1 MNRELR
7 PNSPPQKRMK
17 PLLIAVVLLTCF
29 GCRDP
34 VTWSAESRS
43 PDGTWIAIAE
53 TIEHSGF
60 GTGGV
65 ETIVSIHRSSGSG
78 SPERVLAFG
87 QGGPDMGLKMH
98 WDGPAHLVVLYK
110 ANPEFLYFQVV
121 KTSGV
126 DISVQNVAPKPQEEY
141 RPSAR
146 P

>member
-1 MNRELR
+1 VCGEKISLCLHEA
-7 PNSPPQKRMK
+7 MK
-17 PLLIAVVLLTCF
+17 AVLVALALSTCC

-43 PDGTWIAIAE
+43 PDGTWIATVE

-65 ETIVSIHRSSGSG
+65 ETTVSIKRSNGSG
-78 SPERVLAFG
+78 APERVLAFAE
-87 QGGPDMGLKMH
+87 GGPDMGLKMQ
-98 WDGPAHLVVLYK
+98 WDGPSHLVVLYK
-110 ANPEFLYFQVV
+110 AHPSLLYFQVV

-126 DISVQNVAPKPQEEY
+126 DISVQNVSPNPQEEY